1 MLDSG
6 FHLSFKFCINFALQR
21 LLVILALFFDFQQ
34 MVRDLFVV
42 LLRGLKILLFR
53 FVIPIGLVLDL
64 LG

>member
-34 MVRDLFVV
+34 MVRDVFVV

-53 FVIPIGLVLDL
+53 LVIPFGLVLDL